1 MLFHIQ
7 GLHHIQLAGP
17 KGCEEEARR
26 FYHQILGL
34 LEIPKPPELAKR
46 GGVWFVCGNQ
56 EIHIGIEEPFIP
68 SKKAH
73 PAFTVT
79 GLQEIRLHLQHNGIS
94 YQDDHQILNAERIYV
109 FDPFGN
115 RLEFMEWK

>member
-1 MLFHIQ
+1 MPFHIY

-17 KGCEEEARR
+17 QECEEKARE

-34 LEIPKPPELAKR
+34 SEIKKPSELAKR
-46 GGVWFVCGNQ
+46 GGVWFACGQQ
-56 EIHIGIEEPFIP
+56 ELHIGIEEPLIP
-68 SKKAH
+68 AKKAH

-79 GLQEIRLHLQHNGIS
+79 NLQEIRLQLQNNGFS
-94 YQDDHQILNAERIYV
+94 YQDDHLLPSADRIYV

-115 RLEFMEWK
+115 RLEFIEWK